1 MSRQTPRV
9 SVEGRKF
16 SSEVF
21 ALTYGA
27 LVAQLLKDYEN
38 DDDVNKQL
46 DKMGYSMGV
55 RMIEDFLA
63 RNNIG
68 RCHDFRDTADII
80 AKNGFKTFLGITPN
94 VTNWSTDGKEFSL
107 ILDNNP
113 LTEFVE
119 LPENHT
125 SLSFSNILCGALR
138 GALEMVQMEVEVWF
152 VQDSLKGDDTT
163 EIRLKF
169 IKKLEDALPDG
180 ED

>member
-119 LPENHT
+119 LPENHS